1 MTGGSPKVNAAMLPE
16 ELRQIIPIAETCSS
30 EHRSV
35 VGDRPAPTRRCSAE
49 FMDRTRHSQG
59 CEQLDGPVPDQVTF
73 SGVVDELA
81 RPDPGQT
88 IPRDCREDWADVKL
102 RF

>member
-1 MTGGSPKVNAAMLPE
+1 VLNLWIEQGTA
-16 ELRQIIPIAETCSS
+16 RAE
-30 EHRSV
+30 
-35 VGDRPAPTRRCSAE
+35 P
-49 FMDRTRHSQG
+49 
-59 CEQLDGPVPDQVTF
+59 LDGPVPDRVAF

-88 IPRDCREDWADVKL
+88 IPRDCMVDSPDVKL

>member
-1 MTGGSPKVNAAMLPE
+1 
-16 ELRQIIPIAETCSS
+16 
-30 EHRSV
+30 
-35 VGDRPAPTRRCSAE
+35 
-49 FMDRTRHSQG
+49 MDRTRLSQG

-73 SGVVDELA
+73 SGVVDKLT

>member
-1 MTGGSPKVNAAMLPE
+1 MTGGSPKVKAAMLPE
-16 ELRQIIPIAETCSS
+16 ELRQIIPIAETGA
-30 EHRSV
+30 RSIGRSWATGPLQRAV
-35 VGDRPAPTRRCSAE
+35 AVLNLWIE
-49 FMDRTRHSQG
+49 QG
-59 CEQLDGPVPDQVTF
+59 SVRAEQLDGPVPDQVTF